1 MKVVRHVQMNEW
13 MGVSILSF
21 VHLFSVFQDGLDCT
35 HVMLNEVCL
44 SCHSHMYFNLI
55 SKATIVFKRS

>member
-13 MGVSILSF
+13 MDEWMGVNI
-21 VHLFSVFQDGLDCT
+21 VHLFNVFQDGLDCT

-44 SCHSHMYFNLI
+44 SCHSH
-55 SKATIVFKRS
+55 R

>member
-13 MGVSILSF
+13 MGVNI

-44 SCHSHMYFNLI
+44 FV
-55 SKATIVFKRS
+55 IVTGRKHLLL